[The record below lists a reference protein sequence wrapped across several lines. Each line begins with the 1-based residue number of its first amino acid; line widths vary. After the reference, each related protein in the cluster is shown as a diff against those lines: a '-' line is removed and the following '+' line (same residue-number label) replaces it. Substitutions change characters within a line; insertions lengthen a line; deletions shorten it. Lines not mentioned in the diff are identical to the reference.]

1 MIFVTFLR
9 SGGFISM
16 NKSIIRYV
24 LGHILIIE
32 GALMLLPC
40 LVALFYQERNG
51 IYFLI
56 VAALCEVIGFLMSR
70 KKPKS
75 YLIYAKEGCVTTAL
89 SWILLS
95 IFGAI
100 PFVLTGEIP
109 SFTDALFETISG
121 FTTTGAS
128 ILSDV
133 ESLSHCS
140 IFWRSFTHWIG
151 GMGVLVFLLAIVPLS
166 GGSNINLMKAESPG
180 PTVGKLVPKVRYTAR
195 ILYIIYFSLTLIQI
209 ALLLFGGMN
218 LFDSVT
224 ISFGTAGTGGF
235 SIKNDVMASYSLYI
249 KWVVTIFMALFGVS
263 FNAYYILLFSRD
275 KKAFLIDEVK
285 WYFII
290 ILTATA
296 IITIRIIGISGSF
309 VTALTDSAFQVSSI
323 ITTTGFSTTDF
334 DLWDETSKAI
344 LVLLMFIGACSG
356 STGGGIKVSRFVVAI
371 KTIFKEITSFIHPR
385 CVKKIKMDGKPV
397 EHETIRSINV
407 YFITFIMLFV
417 ISTLLVSLE
426 GQGFIT
432 TFTSVTTCINNIG
445 PGLDKVGPTCN
456 FGFLSP
462 LTKYVLMFDMLAG
475 RLELFPLLLLFHPT
489 LIKDFFTRSRR

>member
-75 YLIYAKEGCVTTAL
+75 YLIYTKEGCVTTAL

-235 SIKNDVMASYSLYI
+235 SIKNDGMASYSLYI
-249 KWVVTIFMALFGVS
+249 KWVVTIFMILFGVS

-323 ITTTGFSTTDF
+323 ITTTGYSTTDF

-456 FGFLSP
+456 FGFLSL